1 MTLEETLVS
10 VWRQALVER
19 AGEVELAVKNFSV
32 RSTARRGLR
41 QVDFTFEGRE
51 LSGLEQNPET
61 KTRWAQLACGG
72 KRVMQF
78 LQGGRYMAVVV
89 DGKVTLYGKS
99 QGNSRRKT

>member
-19 AGEVELAVKNFSV
+19 AGEVELAGKNFSV

-41 QVDFTFEGRE
+41 QVDFTFEGHE
-51 LSGLEQNPET
+51 LRGLEQNPDT
-61 KTRWAQLACGG
+61 KSRWAQLARAG

-78 LQGGRYMAVVV
+78 LEGGRYMAVVV

-99 QGNSRRKT
+99 QGNRRRKT